1 MGAIDARL
9 TAEEG
14 GRYDALYQKH
24 KHSSEFKEVIAA
36 TLKEAEEAVPYQNEV
51 VITCRAGKSS
61 AWINWQGRMT
71 PCVMMEYPAISLEEI
86 SAKEAWKNL
95 EEMMK
100 ELPAHSD
107 CKGCKLWKLCQACYA
122 SVSLEK
128 EHNGNVSYLCRFT
141 QCEYDFLKQLINK

>member
-1 MGAIDARL
+1 MDISTQCA
-9 TAEEG
+9 
-14 GRYDALYQKH
+14 
-24 KHSSEFKEVIAA
+24 
-36 TLKEAEEAVPYQNEV
+36 
-51 VITCRAGKSS
+51 
-61 AWINWQGRMT
+61 
-71 PCVMMEYPAISLEEI
+71 MMEYPAISLEEI